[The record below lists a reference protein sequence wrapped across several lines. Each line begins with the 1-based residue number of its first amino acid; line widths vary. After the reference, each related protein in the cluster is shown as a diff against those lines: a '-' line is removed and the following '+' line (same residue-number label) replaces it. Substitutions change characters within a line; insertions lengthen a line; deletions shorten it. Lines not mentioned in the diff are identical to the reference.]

1 MYKNNSNLRHELKY
15 YINYFEYHSLRNR
28 LNRVLDV
35 DDNAGYDRDYHIRS
49 LYFEDNK
56 STSLAEK
63 QSGLISR
70 MKWRIRIYNLDSKV
84 IKLEKKAKIGHLVN
98 KQNHQ
103 LSLNE
108 YYSILENR
116 YEFLLYSRVPLLI
129 EFYSSLKNQ
138 QYKPKVIVDYRRE
151 AYISKISNT
160 RITFDKYL
168 RTGLDSIDLFNKI
181 KPTINVIEENIMIM
195 EVKYD
200 SFLPEYIKD
209 IIQLSSSQRSAIS
222 KYVIST
228 KYTKKNKWEDQ

>member
-1 MYKNNSNLRHELKY
+1 MYKNNYRHELKY

-35 DDNAGYDRDYHIRS
+35 DDNAEYDRGYHIRS

-63 QSGLISR
+63 LSGYITR
-70 MKWRIRIYNLDSKV
+70 MKWRIRIYNFDSNV
-84 IKLEKKAKIGHLVN
+84 IKLEKKSKIGQFIN

-108 YYSILENR
+108 YYSIMENK
-116 YEFLLYSRVPLLI
+116 YEFLLYSGVPLLI

-160 RITFDKYL
+160 RITFDKNL
-168 RTGLDSIDLFNKI
+168 RTGLYSTDLFNKI
-181 KPTINVIEENIMIM
+181 KPTINVIDENILIM

-200 SFLPEYIKD
+200 SFLPEYIRN
-209 IIQLSSSQRSAIS
+209 IIQLPSSQRNAIS

-228 KYTKKNKWEDQ
+228 KYTKQNKWEDQ